1 VRRVVQFAIRSG
13 GFLGAT
19 VLAPAIAM
27 IFFGHGDPDHNT
39 SAPTGAL
46 ANSGWQH
53 EVFFDFTGTV
63 VGPRH
68 LLTAAHLNIGT
79 NAIARHNGLAY
90 RVVVVTNLPG
100 TDLSLLTIGGRFP
113 DWAPLYQRGDEAGKV
128 ATLFGRG
135 LPRGEPVFHPTER
148 TNGVRGWTW
157 GQNDFRPRWGTNRVE
172 QAFAPGVLGSSG
184 LLGLTFSADAGDDE
198 AAVTGG
204 DSGGGLFLRDNR
216 DGAWKLAGVAF
227 SVQSR
232 FNTGTEGDGFYASLF
247 DRRDF
252 LELNFQGEWVAD
264 ATAADRPEA
273 AIYFSRVSPYATTL
287 EGLMAAASASVDS
300 LPRLLSAQ
308 TVDGPFAEHSTYAV
322 DPEALTITLTFDTP
336 HRFFRLDSARP
347 IQVQEVNDSHL
358 TLGFGPAD

>member
-1 VRRVVQFAIRSG
+1 VRRWLQLLIRFGSL
-13 GFLGAT
+13 LGVSA
-19 VLAPAIAM
+19 LAPAFAL
-27 IFFGHGDPDHNT
+27 IFFGHGEPGHNT
-39 SAPTGAL
+39 SAPTGTWT
-46 ANSGWQH
+46 NSGWQH

-90 RVVVVTNLPG
+90 RVVAVTNLPG
-100 TDLSLLTIGGRFP
+100 TDLSLLTVGGRFP
-113 DWAPLYQRGDEAGKV
+113 DWAPLYRRGDEAGKV

-148 TNGVRGWTW
+148 TNDVRGWSW

-232 FNTGTEGDGFYASLF
+232 FNTGTEGEGFYASLF

-264 ATAADRPEA
+264 DTAADRPEA

-287 EGLMAAASASVDS
+287 EGLMAAVPASVDS

-308 TVDGPFAEHSTYAV
+308 TVDGPFSEHSAYAV
-322 DPEALTITLTFDTP
+322 DPEALTITLTLDTP

>member
-1 VRRVVQFAIRSG
+1 
-13 GFLGAT
+13 
-19 VLAPAIAM
+19 M

-53 EVFFDFTGTV
+53 EVFFDFTGTA

-68 LLTAAHLNIGT
+68 LLTAAHLRVGT

-90 RVVVVTNLPG
+90 RVIAVTNLPG
-100 TDLSLLTIGGRFP
+100 TDLSLLTVGGRFP
-113 DWAPLYQRGDEAGKV
+113 DWAPLYRRGDESGKV

-148 TNGVRGWTW
+148 TNEVRGWTW

-184 LLGLTFSADAGDDE
+184 LLALTFSADAGDDE

-204 DSGGGLFLRDNR
+204 DSGGGLFLRDNQ

-227 SVQSR
+227 SVQSL

-252 LELNFQGEWVAD
+252 LELNFEDEWVAD
-264 ATAADRPEA
+264 DTAADRPEA
-273 AIYFSRVSPYATTL
+273 AIYFSRVFSYVTRLNDLIAQVPATT
-287 EGLMAAASASVDS
+287 ET
-300 LPRLLSAQ
+300 LPRLLSAPR
-308 TVDGPFAEHSTYAV
+308 VDGPFTEHIAYAV
-322 DPEALTITLTFDTP
+322 DPTARTIAARLTATNQ
-336 HRFFRLDSARP
+336 FFRVDP
-347 IQVQEVNDSHL
+347 GIQIRGINANESQL
-358 TLGFGPAD
+358 TLGFGPPN